1 MNRKSIRDA
10 GKRFGYLC
18 IVVGINMVLLTM
30 PFIANDNPNESAINI
45 RAMIVEII
53 GVLLY
58 LYGAWRTG
66 YNGER

>member
-1 MNRKSIRDA
+1 
-10 GKRFGYLC
+10 
-18 IVVGINMVLLTM
+18 M